1 MGKDILSDTEG
12 IAYFTNLSWVTNKGR
27 YYASNNK
34 FVPNEGVEVSDDY
47 VESVKKIVS
56 NRINMSKK
64 IIDTDYYRKVFK

>member
-1 MGKDILSDTEG
+1 MTDLLTKKGCSGFCIDIFPID
-12 IAYFTNLSWVTNKGR
+12 
-27 YYASNNK
+27 YASNNK

>member
-12 IAYFTNLSWVTNKGR
+12 IAYFTNLSWVTNKGI
-27 YYASNNK
+27 YYASGNK
-34 FVPNEGVEVSDDY
+34 FVPNDGVTVSEDY
-47 VESVKKIVS
+47 VENINKIVS